1 MEHIIVEVN
10 ADIDT
15 TGFVTPRSILWKDGR
30 VFKIDE
36 VRSFRPASTIS
47 KSLPGD
53 CYTVV
58 INGKTRHL
66 FFEHGSKMFPI
77 QFGRW
82 YVTV

>member
-1 MEHIIVEVN
+1 MERIIVEVN

-15 TGFVTPRSILWKDGR
+15 TGFVTPRSILWSDGR
-30 VFKIDE
+30 VFRIDE
-36 VRSFRPASTIS
+36 VRSFRPASTIN

-66 FFEHGSKMFPI
+66 FLNAATRCFLSSSEDGM
-77 QFGRW
+77 
-82 YVTV
+82 